1 MAEYGRQTDEY
12 GNPLPRPGG
21 TGGVT
26 GTHGAHDG
34 GGIVGGIHQGRPVE
48 KKGMVEKVK
57 EKLPG
62 GGNKGE
68 QMAHGTGAHGTH
80 GGGVTGTHGA
90 HDGGLHRR
98 SGSSSSSSSEDDGL
112 GGRRKKGVKEKIK
125 EKLPGGGNK
134 GEQMHP
140 ATTTGVYDQGR
151 PAEKKG
157 MVEKIKEK
165 LPGGGNKG
173 EQMHP
178 ATTTGVYDQGEKK
191 GMVEK
196 IKEKLPGQGGHQ

>member
-140 ATTTGVYDQGR
+140 ATTTGVYDQG
-151 PAEKKG
+151 
-157 MVEKIKEK
+157 
-165 LPGGGNKG
+165 
-173 EQMHP
+173 
-178 ATTTGVYDQGEKK
+178 EKK

>member
-21 TGGVT
+21 TGGIT
-26 GTHGAHDG
+26 GT
-34 GGIVGGIHQGRPVE
+34 
-48 KKGMVEKVK
+48 
-57 EKLPG
+57 
-62 GGNKGE
+62 
-68 QMAHGTGAHGTH
+68 TGAHGTH

-90 HDGGLHRR
+90 HDGGGIVGGLHRR

-134 GEQMHP
+134 GEHP
-140 ATTTGVYDQGR
+140 ATTGVYDQGR
-151 PAEKKG
+151 P
-157 MVEKIKEK
+157 
-165 LPGGGNKG
+165 
-173 EQMHP
+173 
-178 ATTTGVYDQGEKK
+178 GEKK

-196 IKEKLPGQGGHQ
+196 IKEKLPGQVTGHQ